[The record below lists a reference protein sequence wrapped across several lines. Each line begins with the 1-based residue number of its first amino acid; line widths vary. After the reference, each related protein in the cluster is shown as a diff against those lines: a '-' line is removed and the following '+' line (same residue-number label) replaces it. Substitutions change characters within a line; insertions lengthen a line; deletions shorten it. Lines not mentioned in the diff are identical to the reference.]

1 MNGHKV
7 LVRIQ
12 NHLGNNKYRGQ
23 VLKIIGHKN
32 DPGVDIMSIAAKY
45 DIDDVFPENVLKEAE
60 LITNEVTPDEI
71 WASRFKR

>member
-23 VLKIIGHKN
+23 VLKIVVIK
-32 DPGVDIMSIAAKY
+32 SL
-45 DIDDVFPENVLKEAE
+45 VL
-60 LITNEVTPDEI
+60 I
-71 WASRFKR
+71 